1 MSGINEVLCEFLLS
15 SVHRLR
21 PSEEMLDSSHTLRS
35 AYRSPAPETWQTEI
49 KPGYGEVESKVR
61 FPLPHT
67 LGGDEILT
75 KIGTKIGR
83 SRRILLAPQRNA
95 SIYRTSFELERPRMA
110 LQVLSLFLLALP
122 IASIAWTITHEE
134 VVREFRD
141 VCLGKSTTCRRIYE
155 RKFFYLF
162 TCEYCFSHYVAAVFL
177 LITRF
182 KLLYPDWRGYLIAG
196 FSLVWVAN
204 VYMSLFARIRLEVK
218 RERVQIKKEE
228 EGVQ

>member
-1 MSGINEVLCEFLLS
+1 V
-15 SVHRLR
+15 
-21 PSEEMLDSSHTLRS
+21 
-35 AYRSPAPETWQTEI
+35 
-49 KPGYGEVESKVR
+49 
-61 FPLPHT
+61 
-67 LGGDEILT
+67 
-75 KIGTKIGR
+75 
-83 SRRILLAPQRNA
+83 
-95 SIYRTSFELERPRMA
+95 ERPQMA
-110 LQVLSLFLLALP
+110 FQVLSLFLLALP

-162 TCEYCFSHYVAAVFL
+162 TCEYCFSHYVTAVFL
-177 LITRF
+177 IITRF

-196 FSLVWVAN
+196 FALVWVAN

-228 EGVQ
+228 EGVE